1 MSVQSNYAG
10 CKKILPCVIS
20 SRHRQQ
26 QRPINAIVY
35 YRDVLNTMVATIS
48 RSLLNRIALVLI
60 RAMHSPKAAF
70 QTYLDENPWS
80 LEARIY
86 DT

>member
-1 MSVQSNYAG
+1 
-10 CKKILPCVIS
+10 
-20 SRHRQQ
+20 
-26 QRPINAIVY
+26 
-35 YRDVLNTMVATIS
+35 MVATIS